1 MLYRIIKERNLKKD
15 FMIYLDAAASA
26 GYKEVDDIVVSTISN
41 AMKEYWLNPSS
52 LYATK
57 VKEEIN
63 ECRANIA
70 KFIGAKSNEIYFTS
84 GSSESNNWAIRGW
97 VDNILMNS
105 FQFIHI
111 ITTPIEHKSILEAVN
126 NGALGARIH
135 YCDVNKLGLV
145 DYKSLKCLLA
155 EHEHEPVLVSIGM
168 ANNEIGTIQ
177 NVKEISDLVHEY
189 GGVLHIDATQCV
201 GHIPIDV
208 NELGIDMLSASGHK
222 ISPVLKGIG
231 FLYKKNCIN
240 IRPLIHGSQES
251 GLRGG
256 TENTFGII
264 GLSKAIDCCDIGY
277 EKIKN
282 ICNKRDYFVD
292 LLISKFGCIL
302 NGHCENRLPNN
313 INVTFPQNITGES
326 LLYTLD
332 LSDIKLSVGSACNS
346 HDINPSHV
354 LTEIGLD
361 KDAVMKTVRFT
372 LPDNI
377 TYRDIDFVVDEINKA
392 LKIIEV

>member
-1 MLYRIIKERNLKKD
+1 
-15 FMIYLDAAASA
+15 MIYLDAAASA
-26 GYKEVDDIVVSTISN
+26 GYKKADDVVVDTISS
-41 AMKEYWLNPSS
+41 AMKKYWLNPSS
-52 LYATK
+52 LYATEI
-57 VKEEIN
+57 KEEIN
-63 ECRANIA
+63 KCRENIA
-70 KFIGAKSNEIYFTS
+70 KFIGAKPNEIYFTS

-97 VDNILMNS
+97 VDNVLMNS
-105 FQFIHI
+105 FQFVHV
-111 ITTPIEHKSILEAVN
+111 ITTPIEHKSILEAVK
-126 NGALGARIH
+126 NGTLGARVH
-135 YCDVNKLGLV
+135 YCDVDKLGLV
-145 DYKSLKCLLA
+145 NYKSLKYLLA
-155 EHEHEPVLVSIGM
+155 EHEHEPILVSIGM

-177 NVKEISDLVHEY
+177 NIKEISDLVHEY
-189 GGVLHIDATQCV
+189 GGVLHVDATQAI

-208 NELGIDMLSASGHK
+208 DELGIDMLSASGHK

-282 ICNKRDYFVD
+282 ICNKRDYFID
-292 LLISKFGCIL
+292 LLISKFDCSL

-332 LSDIKLSVGSACNS
+332 ISGIKISVGSACNS
-346 HDINPSHV
+346 HSVEPSHV

-361 KDAVMKTVRFT
+361 KDMAMRTVRFT
-372 LPDNI
+372 LPDDI
-377 TYRDIDFVVDEINKA
+377 TYRDIDFVVDEIKKA